1 MKYCRNA
8 YARMADAAECL
19 RVKSEN
25 EKGENV
31 DDVCIASARGR
42 RTITKS
48 EMGGHEKGQRL
59 EGERAL
65 E

>member
-1 MKYCRNA
+1 
-8 YARMADAAECL
+8 MADAAECL